1 MNHIPKV
8 HLWQN
13 IFICALIINI
23 VVLDIIVFSGNINNP
38 LVTTLSQN
46 QANKTDI
53 TVIPTI
59 IPTAQPSV
67 VPVPTATLIFSQE
80 MTKKGLTRE
89 MYIPIGSGSSKSSTW
104 KALEGVEINIDTT
117 KYPTIKETYFQAS
130 IRIPTANGRV
140 YAKLVNET
148 DKHDVWFSEVSN
160 EGSIAIVKEAKINL
174 DGGAKLYR
182 VYLKSTLESEAIL
195 DQARIKLIV
204 EE

>member
-1 MNHIPKV
+1 MNNFPRM

-13 IFICALIINI
+13 IFLIILILNI
-23 VVLDIIVFSGNINNP
+23 IILDIFVFSGSFKNQLMPAII
-38 LVTTLSQN
+38 QN
-46 QANKTDI
+46 QTNKVESIIIPEVTKQTPLSI
-53 TVIPTI
+53 TPSVTKAPAFNQTI
-59 IPTAQPSV
+59 INKP
-67 VPVPTATLIFSQE
+67 LI
-80 MTKKGLTRE
+80 RE
-89 MYIPIGSGSSKSSTW
+89 LYIPIGSGSSKSSNW

-117 KYPTIKETYFQAS
+117 KYSTIKEAYFQAS
-130 IRIPTANGRV
+130 LRIPTANGRV

-160 EGSIAIVKEAKINL
+160 EGSIAVVKEAKIDL
-174 DGGAKLYR
+174 ASGAKLYR